1 MPIDPS
7 QARYRM
13 ARAFQRLSNALGV
26 QLLPTDEDCV
36 CLERLATQAE
46 RWRRLDECA
55 ELPTTEQLEEDLT
68 ERIIEELA
76 DDRAREDWENHAE

>member
-1 MPIDPS
+1 MIEPS

-13 ARAFQRLSNALGV
+13 AHAFQRLANALGV
-26 QLLPTDEDCV
+26 QMLPTDEDCV

-55 ELPTTEQLEEDLT
+55 ELPTTAELESDLEE
-68 ERIIEELA
+68 RVREEIA
-76 DDRAREDWENHAE
+76 DDRAREDWEKHAE